1 VRPEKIRCVAAETEA
16 TAGANRLP
24 GRVRSTAYMGV
35 STQYLVDLQ
44 NGNVVAVYE
53 QNIARA
59 ESSSLMRP
67 GQDVTL
73 AWSPDDTFAV
83 AVGAAGSDS
92 FDEAEDLPAAAIA

>member
-1 VRPEKIRCVAAETEA
+1 
-16 TAGANRLP
+16 
-24 GRVRSTAYMGV
+24 
-35 STQYLVDLQ
+35 
-44 NGNVVAVYE
+44 
-53 QNIARA
+53 
-59 ESSSLMRP
+59 MRP